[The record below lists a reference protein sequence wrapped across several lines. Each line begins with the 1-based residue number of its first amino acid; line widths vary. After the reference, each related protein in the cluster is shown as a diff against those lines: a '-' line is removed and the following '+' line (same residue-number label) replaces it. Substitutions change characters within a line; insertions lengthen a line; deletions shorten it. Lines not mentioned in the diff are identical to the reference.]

1 MIIANR
7 RDNKTMTSNAIIT
20 TLRTAPVI
28 FIHNHYRCGHLPV
41 SSTERGRQWLNYS
54 KGGGGTLHF
63 VPSLPFLPQ
72 SSPSFPSSHPLRSRP
87 APFQRFWESA
97 VISPSGVWGGAPAEI
112 VFGAFI
118 A

>member
-1 MIIANR
+1 M
-7 RDNKTMTSNAIIT
+7 
-20 TLRTAPVI
+20 
-28 FIHNHYRCGHLPV
+28 
-41 SSTERGRQWLNYS
+41 QWLNYS
-54 KGGGGTLHF
+54 KGGGGTLNF
-63 VPSLPFLPQ
+63 VPSLPQ

-112 VFGAFI
+112 VFGAFK